1 MDGMKMERLECLLIG
16 LKTSLPSLMSKGKLQ
31 SKAKR
36 TNTFSAE
43 RSALWKA

>member
-16 LKTSLPSLMSKGKLQ
+16 LKTSLPSLMSKEILQ

-36 TNTFSAE
+36 TDKFSAF
-43 RSALWKA
+43 RV